1 MLPFVFKISI
11 KKHTINFFPKT
22 DGEFPFYLEKEA
34 KPEHAKIEMG
44 IRKTFEK
51 LLNFQKYIKRKSLND
66 FKMNKLLLEINEFMK
81 DTNAVWTKT
90 AEIGIDD
97 YDFYVFTLVSRTKF
111 IESQRSRRHLPRR
124 HLPTI
129 SQLLYQP
136 YHNVKLVSPKPNCL
150 TDSSKKEMTPFFRPW
165 N

>member
-1 MLPFVFKISI
+1 M
-11 KKHTINFFPKT
+11 HFFPKIE
-22 DGEFPFYLEKEA
+22 GEFPFYLEKEA
-34 KPEHAKIEMG
+34 RAEHSKIEVG
-44 IRKTFEK
+44 IQKTFQK
-51 LLNFQKYIKRKSLND
+51 LLNFQKYIKRKALND
-66 FKMNKLLLEINEFMK
+66 FKMDKLLLEINDFMRG
-81 DTNAVWTKT
+81 TNAIWTKT
-90 AEIGIDD
+90 AEIDIDD

-111 IESQRSRRHLPRR
+111 IESQQSRR